1 MVVHIVMFQFKE
13 ENKAKN
19 IAKVRDRLEQLKEKI
34 DVLKTMEIGINF
46 NESERA
52 MDLSLYLV
60 FETKEELQAYAVHPE
75 HLKVVELIKEVT
87 LESKVVDYY
96 LDYPVE

>member
-13 ENKAKN
+13 ENKVLN
-19 IAKVRDRLEQLKEKI
+19 IAKVQDKLEKLEGKI
-34 DVLKTMEIGINF
+34 DVLKTMEVGINF

-52 MDLSLYLV
+52 MDLSLYSI
-60 FETKEELQAYAVHPE
+60 FESEEDLKAYAMHKE
-75 HLKVVELIKEVT
+75 HLKVLEFIKEVT
-87 LESKVVDYY
+87 FESKVVDYI